1 MRLGGYFF
9 RVTIKSIADIA
20 QFKTALMQLI
30 KEINSKD
37 IDNTSSVNK
46 FNKGY
51 VSSTS
56 FPTFAVSVGGVTPI
70 SINDSS
76 YNTIPLACLHYN
88 TYLAKCQYIYLK
100 MYKVTSYICN

>member
-1 MRLGGYFF
+1 MHLGGYFF

-37 IDNTSSVNK
+37 IEDTPFTNK
-46 FNKGY
+46 FDKGY

-56 FPTFAVSVGGVTPI
+56 FPTFVVSVGR
-70 SINDSS
+70 
-76 YNTIPLACLHYN
+76 
-88 TYLAKCQYIYLK
+88 
-100 MYKVTSYICN
+100 CNAY

>member
-51 VSSTS
+51 VVKLLSNLCC
-56 FPTFAVSVGGVTPI
+56 VGREV
-70 SINDSS
+70 
-76 YNTIPLACLHYN
+76 
-88 TYLAKCQYIYLK
+88 
-100 MYKVTSYICN
+100 